1 MSFLAVVTNNPKGD
15 CDRIHG
21 TFKITGV
28 GTFAIENCGDCNCNV
43 LIKQIDDNA
52 FHPPYDDSNIITD
65 DSQLPIEVK
74 IIKSLSSLKS
84 AINNPSLPD

>member
-1 MSFLAVVTNNPKGD
+1 MNCSESFFQAEDLSFLAVVTNNPNGD

-74 IIKSLSSLKS
+74 IIYYHH
-84 AINNPSLPD
+84 